1 MENIC
6 IDHPVASS
14 NEDLLNRSVFA
25 KKMAEMIMKVD
36 TSLSS
41 VTLGLYGAWGSG
53 KTSLGNMILEGLLHD
68 EQFMVLR
75 FNPWLC
81 TDERQLTAEFFKQ
94 LSGVFKKNKGCFDQI
109 SDLIAEYGFLFEFA
123 SLIPTVGPMLSSVGK
138 GFSQKLKEQNKEKQ
152 RDLQSIKDAISE
164 CLKKERVKIVVF
176 IDDIDRLSDNEISA
190 VFQLVKSQANFPN
203 VIYLLSFDYQV
214 VVKALDRIQ
223 VGNGE
228 RYLEKIIQF
237 PMAVPKISLDRVH
250 KLLEQKIAFVL
261 NDVINKDELDDVR
274 TMMSYGVKQYV
285 KNIRDVNLFSNVLY
299 FKYMFLKE
307 EIYIADLLGITCIE
321 VFEPGVYSIVKD
333 GGNFLCGLEGILKR
347 NDGEKIKIAVERIK
361 EVAKQYYLVNVILS
375 NLFPLFSL
383 KEPLADV
390 SCSVERRGNFLN
402 KRKITSDQCFDR
414 YFSLALEVD
423 DITTEDI
430 SNFLLKYSDEE
441 MYNRINVALSNGY
454 LNRYLT
460 EVISFVQSG
469 FNSNRDRDNLL
480 ANFICNHWHLLLS
493 GFDEISRFD
502 LSLDYRLFD
511 CVDKILRKESEEDR
525 REFFMNIFKDNLNIS
540 MLSYFLY
547 RIECQHGRMAYKY
560 PDSDP
565 VVAKDVLLELE
576 GLFIDNF
583 KKLSSLEFFEGCSVD
598 KHSLYVLENLIKEDE
613 IHRIFT
619 SSYFLKIIYAISC
632 IRISYQTSI
641 GNKSKRFVLDGI
653 RLEKIILI
661 SEIPSLLKTEDVVGF
676 IDSLKRDQKISLIAL
691 YMFSEKESAGTS
703 NDDLLYSDAE
713 EKLEKGF
720 FQTIREG

>member
-6 IDHPVASS
+6 IDHPVTSS

-237 PMAVPKISLDRVH
+237 PIAVPKISLDRVH

-274 TMMSYGVKQYV
+274 TMMSYGIQQYV
-285 KNIRDVNLFSNVLY
+285 KNVRDVNMFSNVLY
-299 FKYMFLKE
+299 FKYMFLKK

-333 GGNFLCGLEGILKR
+333 GGNFLCGLEEIYKR
-347 NDGEKIKIAVERIK
+347 KISEKIKIAVERIQK
-361 EVAKQYYLVNVILS
+361 VSKQYYSIKVILG

-383 KEPLADV
+383 KEPLADIG
-390 SCSVERRGNFLN
+390 CSVERKSDFLN

-423 DITTEDI
+423 DVKTEDV

-441 MYNRINVALSNGY
+441 MYERVKVALSIGN
-454 LNRYLT
+454 LNRFLI
-460 EVISFVQSG
+460 EVVSFFQKDCDL
-469 FNSNRDRDNLL
+469 NHDREILL
-480 ANFICNHWHLLLS
+480 INFICKYWNLLLS
-493 GFDEISRFD
+493 GSDEISRFVR
-502 LSLDYRLFD
+502 SLDHRLFD
-511 CVDKILRKESEEDR
+511 CVDQVLRKESEEDR
-525 REFFMNIFKDNLNIS
+525 RKFFINIFNDNLNIS
-540 MLSYFLY
+540 KLSYFLY
-547 RIECQHGRMAYKY
+547 RIECQHGRMDGKY
-560 PDSDP
+560 SDHDP
-565 VVAKDVLLELE
+565 VVAEDVLLELE

-583 KKLSSLEFFEGCSVD
+583 KKLSISESFDGCSVD
-598 KHSLYVLENLIKEDE
+598 DHSLYVLGKLVKEDE
-613 IHRIFT
+613 IHQIFT
-619 SSYFLKIIYAISC
+619 SSSFLKIIYAISR
-632 IRISYQTSI
+632 IGISYWTSN
-641 GNKSKRFVLDGI
+641 GCKAKVFVLNKVNF
-653 RLEKIILI
+653 EKVVLL
-661 SEIPSLLKTEDVVGF
+661 SEIHSLLKNNELAGF
-676 IDSLKRDQKISLIAL
+676 VDSLNRDQKIKLIAL
-691 YMFSEKESAGTS
+691 YMFAEKESDGTPY
-703 NDDLLYSDAE
+703 DDLLYSDAE
-713 EKLEKGF
+713 DNLEKGLLEK
-720 FQTIREG
+720 IREG